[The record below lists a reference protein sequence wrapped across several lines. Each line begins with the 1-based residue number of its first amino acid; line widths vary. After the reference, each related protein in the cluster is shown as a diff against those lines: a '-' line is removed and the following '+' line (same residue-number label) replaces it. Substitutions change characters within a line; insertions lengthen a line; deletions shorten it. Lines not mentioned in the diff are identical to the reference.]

1 MVLALPVVALIL
13 IAGLIAGVGADSAA
27 AASTLRG
34 VPPEF
39 EPWILK
45 VVAECEE
52 HPELTPTL
60 MAAQLRQES
69 GFSTSRKTVSYASAR
84 GPAQLVDGMW
94 SKYRNDA
101 DGNGRADP
109 FDVGDA
115 VIAQGRCMCSLIGD
129 AKNSG
134 LGDDVP
140 HLALAGYNA
149 GWGAVLRFRGV
160 PPKSWADGQ
169 TYWYVVNIMKMMADF
184 EGAPLLNVGGSGAGA
199 LVLRRAAAR
208 IGAPVRVRGA
218 ADPAAP
224 AAGSATTATASSAAA
239 APPPPPSGSATAAS
253 PSTPTG
259 PTPSSPAPL
268 PRSTRPPPT
277 GPLPAA
283 NSDRTTCCSGPAATR
298 RRRPRPPRP
307 RAGRNVEVLPL
318 DSAMPAADYRGA
330 TRL

>member
-1 MVLALPVVALIL
+1 MVLALPVVALVL

-45 VVAECEE
+45 VVAECQE

-134 LGDDVP
+134 LGDDVR

-208 IGAPVRVRGA
+208 IGAPVRVRG
-218 ADPAAP
+218 
-224 AAGSATTATASSAAA
+224 
-239 APPPPPSGSATAAS
+239 
-253 PSTPTG
+253 
-259 PTPSSPAPL
+259 
-268 PRSTRPPPT
+268 R
-277 GPLPAA
+277 
-283 NSDRTTCCSGPAATR
+283 RT
-298 RRRPRPPRP
+298 RRPRPRVLRRRQRLPPRPLHRLLHRRVRLQQPRPVGLLAPHPAPPHRCRAVQGHRPPARYPRRTPTGRPAVLGPPQHAGDGRVLHAP